1 MSTSDDDKMTA
12 VREYLGNE
20 FPGYSITEAEEEET
34 GMRHLK
40 IRSHRSYQVV
50 VSDNFLAD
58 RDVETVRQDIEI
70 GRLAERIRE
79 APSGKRILLATSG
92 IGIEGFEAVPL

>member
-1 MSTSDDDKMTA
+1 MSASDDDKMTA
-12 VREYLGNE
+12 AREYLGNE

-40 IRSHRSYQVV
+40 IRNQRSYQVV
-50 VSDNFLAD
+50 VSDDFLAD
-58 RDVETVRQDIEI
+58 RDVETVRKDMEI

-79 APSGKRILLATSG
+79 APSGKRIPLSTSG
-92 IGIEGFEAVPL
+92 IGIEGFEVVSL

>member
-1 MSTSDDDKMTA
+1 
-12 VREYLGNE
+12 
-20 FPGYSITEAEEEET
+20 
-34 GMRHLK
+34 
-40 IRSHRSYQVV
+40 VV

-92 IGIEGFEAVPL
+92 IGIEGFEALPL